1 MRVITCRGV
10 STNVMNLKKQ
20 APLHLV
26 TELNKVKVLETMSR
40 YKSLID
46 TRQGGEHGRTALHI
60 AAIHDHDECARILV
74 SLNPNSSA
82 TYLILI
88 ISLMQKRQYKNRY
101 RQIISHSHHTSLI

>member
-1 MRVITCRGV
+1 MNVMRRGV

-74 SLNPNSSA
+74 SPNPTSSA
-82 TYLILI
+82 TTYLILLNPFNAKKTI
-88 ISLMQKRQYKNRY
+88 
-101 RQIISHSHHTSLI
+101 

>member
-1 MRVITCRGV
+1 MCRGV
-10 STNVMNLKKQ
+10 STNVLNHKKQ

-40 YKSLID
+40 YKGQID

-74 SLNPNSSA
+74 SRA
-82 TYLILI
+82 TNIQYNLILG
-88 ISLMQKRQYKNRY
+88 ISIRCHVVKHSGHYKKNIY
-101 RQIISHSHHTSLI
+101 SKKIFF